1 MREKK
6 GVSLAGA
13 YVSVF
18 PPPETEPLAFITKI
32 LEPLGGPLTDELEA
46 RSGVR
51 AGNIAQAR

>member
-13 YVSVF
+13 DVSVF
-18 PPPETEPLAFITKI
+18 PPPDTELLAFITKI
-32 LEPLGGPLTDELEA
+32 LKSLGSPLTDELEA

-51 AGNIAQAR
+51 AGHIAQAR